1 MLDRKYIVENAD
13 QVIENCQRRGVPEEV
28 AQILELE
35 TKRRDLLQQVQELNR
50 QANEVAI
57 KIL

>member
-13 QVIENCQRRGVPEEV
+13 QVIENCQRRGVPEDV

-35 TKRRDLLQQVQELNR
+35 TNRRDLLQQVQEFNR
-50 QANEVAI
+50 QA
-57 KIL
+57 